1 MCCRLTVAP
10 LDPEVAAAIL
20 ALGLFSPTTGMANT
34 WQRAIDEERTVVRAI
49 LQPESNSLRLEL
61 SPAVSHYE
69 HHAAKRTASG
79 VYFEIAAKYA
89 ERVDGRITQLSN
101 VVGCVESGIAEHILA
116 DYPEIPMLWE
126 RVCPGFRETIL
137 GESWTAA

>member
-20 ALGLFSPTTGMANT
+20 ALGLFAPSANMPNT
-34 WQRAIDEERTVVRAI
+34 WQRAIEEERTTVKAI
-49 LQPESNSLRLEL
+49 FMPDSNSLRLEL
-61 SPAVSHYE
+61 SPAVSHYD
-69 HHAAKRTASG
+69 HHAEKRMASG

-89 ERVDGRITQLSN
+89 ERVGGRITQLSN
-101 VVGCVESGIAEHILA
+101 VVGCVEGGIAEHILA
-116 DYPEIPMLWE
+116 QYPEIPMLWE

-137 GESWTAA
+137 GSSSAA